1 VTGKRPAQPVCRV
14 GDNTLDTGTIPLI
27 FVPGVMG
34 SRLHFTADDEYWDP
48 DSVWRMSHWLTT
60 GAEKVREEFTHAATV
75 MSEGNGLSAELCKRG
90 WAGVAKDFYGKFL
103 EFLSKQCFGGYRT
116 PVYAIGYDW
125 RQDNKHS
132 GDALAERIE
141 KLLEIEKTERYI
153 LISHSMGG
161 MVTRAALHQNPDTA
175 AKLAGIIH
183 VAQPV
188 TGAAVLVRRMFTWAR
203 RSLDGI
209 AMMLLLGGNRK
220 KFQTIISALTG
231 PMELLCT
238 DEYRDANELGK
249 PNEWWYT
256 ARTFEQPSE
265 LLRFQPP
272 SSGSI
277 WDRYQQPASPPGL
290 LAPVGTPGA
299 ISPVAARE
307 FRLRLAEAKAFHTNL
322 RVWKHDKTWSIFGTG
337 HACDVRVDFA
347 LPPRE
352 SKMKVI
358 PSMSM
363 APPVVLYEAVRA
375 NGETVL
381 VQSGDADPEDRGVQ
395 TGAAQRREETDS
407 TVPASSGAA
416 LFEGK
421 PHEVG
426 DYADLE
432 TRRQFIV
439 RGGLAHDKICNDA
452 KVQRFV
458 VEVIN
463 HLVGS

>member
-1 VTGKRPAQPVCRV
+1 MTRAAARRRRPQPVCRV

-27 FVPGVMG
+27 VVPGVMG
-34 SRLHFTADDEYWDP
+34 SRLHFTADGEYWDP

-60 GAEKVREEFTHAATV
+60 GAEKVRQEFTHPATV

-103 EFLSKQCFGGYRT
+103 EYLSKQCFGGYRT

-125 RQDNKHS
+125 RKDNKDS
-132 GDALAERIE
+132 GNAVAERIE
-141 KLLEIEKTERYI
+141 EILTLEDTDRYI

-161 MVTRAALHQNPDTA
+161 MVTRAALQQNPGVA
-175 AKLAGIIH
+175 AKLSGIIH

-188 TGAAVLVRRMFTWAR
+188 TGAAVLVRRMFTGAR
-203 RSLDGI
+203 RSLDGM

-220 KFQTIISALTG
+220 KFQTIMSALTG

-238 DEYRDANELGK
+238 DDYRDAAEAGT
-249 PNEWWYT
+249 PREWWYT
-256 ARTFEQPSE
+256 ARSFEQPAE
-265 LLRFQPP
+265 LLRFQ
-272 SSGSI
+272 SSV
-277 WDRYQQPASPPGL
+277 WQRYQQPLSPPGL
-290 LAPVGTPGA
+290 LAPPGTPGA
-299 ISPVAARE
+299 ISEVAARE
-307 FRLRLAEAKAFHTNL
+307 FRLRLAESQAFHTAL
-322 RVWKHDKTWSIFGTG
+322 GLWKHEKTWSVFGTG
-337 HACDVRVDFA
+337 HTCDVRVDFA

-352 SKMKVI
+352 SKVKVI

-381 VQSGDADPEDRGVQ
+381 VQAGDADPEDRGVQ
-395 TGAAQRREETDS
+395 TGPEQRRNETDS
-407 TVPASSGAA
+407 TVPWTSGAA
-416 LFEGK
+416 LFKGQR
-421 PHEVG
+421 HELV
-426 DYADLE
+426 DHSDLE
-432 TRRQFIV
+432 TRRQFIL
-439 RGGLAHDKICNDA
+439 RGGQAHDKICNDA